1 MTTSMNSTTVAG
13 GGDAESAA
21 LIDGTAQVPSE
32 PGSPLVR
39 ARRQGRGRPQIASQL
54 FLGLLTLAFL
64 APVAW
69 AVASSF
75 KPAVD
80 IIRDP
85 LGFDPAQFTTDNFVA
100 MFGDVPLASGFM
112 NTAIVLV
119 LKGSITLFFAPLAG
133 YAFAKYDFP
142 GKNLLFGTVLITLM
156 LPTIVLIIPLLLEMK
171 EFGWVNTYQALILP
185 GSVDAFAIFWM
196 RQVIAAVPDEL
207 LDAARVDGCGEFG
220 IFWRIVLPVIRPGL
234 AGLAVLTIMNI
245 YNDFVWPVVVTTS
258 DTMQTLQVVL
268 STLAQNISGNTI
280 GADYATIT
288 GELLAASSVALIP
301 LLIVFIVLQKHFING
316 ILAGS
321 VKG

>member
-1 MTTSMNSTTVAG
+1 MTT
-13 GGDAESAA
+13 
-21 LIDGTAQVPSE
+21 TATAPLSVPA
-32 PGSPLVR
+32 
-39 ARRQGRGRPQIASQL
+39 ARRIQRRPLIGSNI
-54 FLGLLTLAFL
+54 FLLVLTVAFL

-69 AVASSF
+69 AILSAF
-75 KPAVD
+75 KPAGD

-85 LGFDPAQFTTDNFVA
+85 LGFDPATFTLDNFRG
-100 MFGDVPLASGFM
+100 MFQDVPIASGFL
-112 NTAIVLV
+112 NTGIVLV
-119 LKGSITLFFAPLAG
+119 VKGSITLFCAPLAA
-133 YAFAKYDFP
+133 YAFAKYDFR
-142 GKNLLFGTVLITLM
+142 GKNLIFGTVLLTLM

-171 EFGWVNTYQALILP
+171 ELGWVNTYQALILP

-220 IFWRIVLPVIRPGL
+220 IFWRIVVPVIRPGL

-245 YNDFVWPVVVTTS
+245 YNDFVWPVVVAS
-258 DTMQTLQVVL
+258 SSKMATLQVVL
-268 STLAQNISGNTI
+268 STLAQNISGNKV
-280 GADYATIT
+280 GADYATVT

-301 LLIVFIVLQKHFING
+301 LLILFIVLQKHFING

>member
-1 MTTSMNSTTVAG
+1 VTTTTATTVS
-13 GGDAESAA
+13 SATSVA
-21 LIDGTAQVPSE
+21 RRIHHR
-32 PGSPLVR
+32 PLV
-39 ARRQGRGRPQIASQL
+39 GSNV
-54 FLGLLTLAFL
+54 FLLILTVAFL

-69 AVASSF
+69 AVVSAF
-75 KPAVD
+75 KPAGD

-85 LGFDPAQFTTDNFVA
+85 LGFNPATFTLDNFRG
-100 MFGDVPLASGFM
+100 MFQDVPIASGFL
-112 NTAIVLV
+112 NTGIVLL
-119 LKGSITLFFAPLAG
+119 LKGAITLFCAPLAA
-133 YAFAKYDFP
+133 YAFAKYDFR
-142 GKNLLFGTVLITLM
+142 GKNLIFGTVLLTLM

-171 EFGWVNTYQALILP
+171 ELGWVNTYQALILP

-220 IFWRIVLPVIRPGL
+220 IFWRIVVPVIRPGL

-245 YNDFVWPVVVTTS
+245 YNDFVWPVVVAS
-258 DTMQTLQVVL
+258 SSKMATLQVVL
-268 STLAQNISGNTI
+268 STLAQNISGNKI
-280 GADYATIT
+280 GADYATVT

-301 LLIVFIVLQKHFING
+301 LLILFIVLQKHFING

>member
-1 MTTSMNSTTVAG
+1 VTT
-13 GGDAESAA
+13 
-21 LIDGTAQVPSE
+21 TATAPLSVPA
-32 PGSPLVR
+32 
-39 ARRQGRGRPQIASQL
+39 ARRIQRRPLIGSNI
-54 FLGLLTLAFL
+54 FLLVLTVAFL

-69 AVASSF
+69 AILSAF
-75 KPAVD
+75 KPAGD

-85 LGFDPAQFTTDNFVA
+85 LGFDPTTFTLDNFRG
-100 MFGDVPLASGFM
+100 MFQDVPIASGFL
-112 NTAIVLV
+112 NTGIVLV
-119 LKGSITLFFAPLAG
+119 VKGSITLFCAPLAA
-133 YAFAKYDFP
+133 YAFAKYDFR
-142 GKNLLFGTVLITLM
+142 GKNLIFGTVLLTLM

-171 EFGWVNTYQALILP
+171 ELGWVNTYQALILP

-220 IFWRIVLPVIRPGL
+220 IFWRIVVPVIRPGL

-245 YNDFVWPVVVTTS
+245 YNDFVWPVVVAS
-258 DTMQTLQVVL
+258 SSKMATLQVVL
-268 STLAQNISGNTI
+268 STLAQNISGNKV
-280 GADYATIT
+280 GADYATVT

-301 LLIVFIVLQKHFING
+301 LLILFIVLQKHFING